1 MTAPLIQY
9 WAKHQPSTWFL
20 WPKGTNGDV
29 SFGAIDAALRVEE
42 IPGNIGSPRRRRRRS
57 SVSRKT
63 FSASLKWPCRFKFKA
78 RSSIEIEGVRFG
90 AIVGVLLSVPMAY
103 GLYALLPVP
112 YSLALQWFLCG
123 FIEAVLLGL
132 VAAAVYRP
140 KTTP

>member
-1 MTAPLIQY
+1 MNVNRYLI
-9 WAKHQPSTWFL
+9 
-20 WPKGTNGDV
+20 
-29 SFGAIDAALRVEE
+29 
-42 IPGNIGSPRRRRRRS
+42 
-57 SVSRKT
+57 
-63 FSASLKWPCRFKFKA
+63 ASLAVFVAAVVLDYVINGVILKDAYEATKSVWRPDMASKTWIFFLIDLIYAFPFTYIFVRGYEGKG
-78 RSSIEIEGVRFG
+78 IIEGVRFG

-112 YSLALQWFLCG
+112 YSLALQWFLYG